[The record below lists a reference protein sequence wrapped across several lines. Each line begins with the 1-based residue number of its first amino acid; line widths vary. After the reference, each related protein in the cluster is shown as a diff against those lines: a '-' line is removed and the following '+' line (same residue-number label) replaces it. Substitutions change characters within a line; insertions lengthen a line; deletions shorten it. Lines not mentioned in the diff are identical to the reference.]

1 MIPPM
6 QTLRTLHVDG
16 RLGPADI
23 VLSHGNLVEAGAAH
37 PVDVLVVSTFPGD
50 YTPTSKSVV
59 GALNVRGLALSE
71 LARDKAIDLRHE
83 FGSWLSHDIG
93 ALGSG
98 VHARRVLCVEDPSPS
113 KLFRSLVAVL
123 SDVQQPVSV
132 AMPLIGAGDQGLPV
146 EQVVPSIVEAAV
158 RWIELGLPLR
168 HLEIVVRDQAAA
180 EVASAAFEQILADR
194 PAPELSELLD
204 DDVAEADFVLPDS
217 APSAETKTFSSKTR
231 ATGPSVETA
240 RYDVFVS
247 YSHHDAQAA
256 EAVAEAL
263 RARNRRVF
271 LDRTELEPGVIW
283 QQRIFE
289 SLDACDTIVPLLSPR
304 YLESAFCIE
313 EFHIALIRRRNERA
327 DLLAPIYLAS
337 AKLPTYMQ
345 LVQWIDCRES
355 DTAKLRGAVERIDRQ
370 RGDRPRD
377 GA

>member
-1 MIPPM
+1 M
-6 QTLRTLHVDG
+6 QPLRTLHVDG
-16 RLGPADI
+16 RLGPADL

-50 YTPTSKSVV
+50 YAPTSKSVV
-59 GALNVRGLALSE
+59 GALNVRGLSLSD

-98 VHARRVLCVEDPSPS
+98 VHAQRVLCVEDPSPS

-123 SDVQQPVSV
+123 SDAQQPASV

-146 EQVVPSIVEAAV
+146 EQVVPSILEAAV

-168 HLEIVVRDQAAA
+168 RLEIVVRDKTAA
-180 EVASAAFEQILADR
+180 EVASAAFDRFLADR
-194 PAPELSELLD
+194 RERVLSELL
-204 DDVAEADFVLPDS
+204 ARTEARADFDFEHSP
-217 APSAETKTFSSKTR
+217 APAEE
-231 ATGPSVETA
+231 PA

-247 YSHHDAQAA
+247 YSHHDASAA
-256 EAVAEAL
+256 ETVAEAL

-271 LDRTELEPGVIW
+271 LDRSELEPGVIW

-313 EFHIALIRRRNERA
+313 EFHIALIRRRHERTE
-327 DLLAPIYLAS
+327 LLTPIYLAS

-355 DTAKLRGAVERIDRQ
+355 DTAKLRGAVDRLGQQ
-370 RGDRPRD
+370 RGERSRD
-377 GA
+377 DA